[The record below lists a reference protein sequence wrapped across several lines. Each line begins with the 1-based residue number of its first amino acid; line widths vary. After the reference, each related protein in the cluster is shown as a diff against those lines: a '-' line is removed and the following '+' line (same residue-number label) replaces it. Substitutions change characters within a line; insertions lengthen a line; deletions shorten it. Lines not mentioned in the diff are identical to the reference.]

1 MTTYSDIANQIY
13 HEINELR
20 ANPAQYAEKL
30 EALRENYKANNSFH
44 RPGDVPVLTREGV
57 AALDNAITALR
68 AANPLPQIKLS
79 SGLTV
84 AAQAHVND
92 TGKNSLI
99 GHNGSDDSTFLQ
111 RLDGVGKWKGSI
123 AEALDYGSISAFEII
138 GNLLIDDGQPTRPH
152 RQALLNKN
160 YKHVGYGYGPHEEY
174 KTTANIILATEFT
187 DNEELPSVPVP
198 EGVLTESLEARNW
211 LEGAVRLTCEVT
223 TEAEG
228 SKIIRR
234 YVKHWELSDGSS
246 KTTTEVYEIGS

>member
-1 MTTYSDIANQIY
+1 MTTYADIANQIY

-20 ANPAQYAEKL
+20 ASPANYAEKL
-30 EALRENYKANNSFH
+30 ESLRDNYKANNALH

-57 AALDNAITALR
+57 AALDEAIHVLKAASALSE
-68 AANPLPQIKLS
+68 LKHS
-79 SGLTV
+79 HGLTV

-111 RLDGVGKWKGSI
+111 RLDSVGRWKGSV
-123 AEALDYGSISAFEII
+123 AEALDYGSVTAFEIVA
-138 GNLLIDDGQPTRPH
+138 NLLIDDGQPTRPH
-152 RQALLNKN
+152 RAALLNKN
-160 YKHVGYGYGPHEEY
+160 YKQVGSGFGPHEEY
-174 KTTANIILATEFT
+174 KTTANVILATEFT
-187 DNEELPSVPVP
+187 DNEELHTVYVP
-198 EGVLTESLEARNW
+198 EGVLAESFEAKNW

-228 SKIIRR
+228 TKIVRR

-246 KTTTEVYEIGS
+246 RTTTEVYEIGG